1 MNDRMISE
9 QVARALDAQ
18 FAFAAPSPQRRE
30 EIFGYATG
38 GKQMKKAYK
47 FSLSLALILALAL
60 LTVTGAI
67 AAALLSAQEVVEQ
80 TAVPLAKENDTDTLV
95 IDTYT
100 PDQVAALIRAA
111 NENGITLDETTG
123 IMQALRNGEGYW
135 EDEAVMEICR
145 AAFGGLFP
153 EWTIEEKHWYQEI
166 SSQMSGYPPEE
177 QDPYPLPGES
187 DMPIPEAR
195 ETAAR
200 LIKEK
205 YPEAAA
211 IDDPALYRRNE
222 WFTPE
227 YDDDGNMTGASY
239 SFDFI
244 PNVLTLRRYS
254 VYLDRDGTYLD
265 DDVADALTEGPYTA
279 PELVSA
285 VSETYRARTGTQSSW
300 SQEAWHIFGEYLPG
314 ADRENGWSRKYDA
327 FLQSA
332 YPLPAEDDLP
342 FDQALE
348 IARRDAGCEETGNV
362 EKVLLAAG
370 ERHVWKISF
379 QPKADGGW
387 GEWTTREIDAQ
398 TGEILYAGPADTAL
412 NWSLYVPDAVLKQ
425 VTEGMLT
432 QKEAV
437 ALAADALRKALGD
450 DSIPFEDP
458 ACFDLLIH
466 YNEMRDN
473 WSVRFRTKDLRYG
486 SCMATV
492 NGADRSVLPGDAEP
506 MEADG
511 DSLYR
516 RWQDVYGYGGWDQD
530 TWVAF
535 SEALQALEPTEWQSV
550 LLKQTVYLPLTA
562 AKLTRDQAVDIAAK
576 ANDWP
581 VSEAT
586 RATLLGM
593 DGKPVWKIRLSGGAE
608 DWLYELDGDTGEIL
622 SKTAYKPDNY
632 VFDDPVE
639 MYTLRRDYAP
649 AFLQAS
655 GPEWAA
661 NVEICKAFADM
672 EADEPDLGL
681 LDESLYRAETDG
693 RTVTFTA
700 LQEGQPSFRV
710 AFGPDGLPEK
720 VEKLP

>member
-1 MNDRMISE
+1 MNDRMIRE
-9 QVARALDAQ
+9 QVTRALDAQ
-18 FAFAAPSPQRRE
+18 FAFAAPSPRRRE
-30 EIFGYATG
+30 EIFDYATG

-47 FSLSLALILALAL
+47 FSLSLVLALALAL

-80 TAVPLAKENDTDTLV
+80 TAVPMAKENDTDTLV

-123 IMQALRNGEGYW
+123 IMRALRSGEGYW

-153 EWTIEEKHWYQEI
+153 EWTIEEKHWYHEI
-166 SSQMSGYPPEE
+166 SSQISGFPQEE
-177 QDPYPLPGES
+177 QDPYPLPGEG

-195 ETAAR
+195 ETAAK
-200 LIKEK
+200 LLMEK
-205 YPEAAA
+205 YPEAKD
-211 IDDPALYRRNE
+211 ILNPVLYRRIE
-222 WFTPE
+222 WFSPE
-227 YDDDGNMTGASY
+227 YDENVRPGEPFY
-239 SFDFI
+239 SFEFK
-244 PNVLTLRRYS
+244 PNDLEHPSFS
-254 VYLDRDGTYLD
+254 VSLDRHGSYLGD
-265 DDVADALTEGPYTA
+265 DMIPALTESPYTA
-279 PELVSA
+279 QSLEWA
-285 VSETYRARTGTQSSW
+285 VSDVYRARTGTQSSW

-314 ADRENGWSRKYDA
+314 ADRESGWSRKYDA
-327 FLQSA
+327 FLQSV
-332 YPLPAEDDLP
+332 YPLPAEEDLS

-348 IARRDAGCEETGNV
+348 IAKRDAGCEETGNV
-362 EKVLLAAG
+362 EKVLLAED

-379 QPKADGGW
+379 QPKTDGGW
-387 GEWTTREIDAQ
+387 GEWITREIDAQ

-412 NWSLYVPDAVLKQ
+412 NWSLYVPHAVLKT

-450 DSIPFEDP
+450 DTIPFEDP

-466 YNEMRDN
+466 YNEIRDH

-492 NGADRSVLPGDAEP
+492 NGADRSVLLGDTEP

-535 SEALQALEPTEWQSV
+535 SETLQALEPTEWQNV
-550 LLKQTVYLPLTA
+550 LLKKTVYLPLTA
-562 AKLTRDQAVDIAAK
+562 AKLTGDQAVDIAAK

-593 DGKPVWKIRLSGGAE
+593 DGKPVWKIRLPGGAE

-649 AFLQAS
+649 AFLAAN

-672 EADEPDLGL
+672 EFDEPDLGL
-681 LDESLYRAETDG
+681 MDESLYRTETDG

-710 AFGPDGLPEK
+710 AFSPDGLPEQ